1 MLIIFILAHFF
12 QLSTPY
18 LNCVIVHTK
27 CPPNLVREN
36 VPKAKKTKGIK
47 LPVKGKAGVCQIL
60 C

>member
-1 MLIIFILAHFF
+1 MQSLF
-12 QLSTPY
+12 
-18 LNCVIVHTK
+18 VIVHTK
-27 CPPNLVREN
+27 CPTNLVREN